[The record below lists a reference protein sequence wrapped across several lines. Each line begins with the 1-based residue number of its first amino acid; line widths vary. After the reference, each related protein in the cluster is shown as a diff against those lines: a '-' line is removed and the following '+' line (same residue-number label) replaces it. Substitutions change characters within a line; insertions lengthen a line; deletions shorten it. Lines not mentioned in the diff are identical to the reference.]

1 MASEKFTRQERLEIG
16 RRIYEGELN
25 RYKAAARYG
34 ISEYT
39 ARSYLRMYKASLED
53 EMMGADAN
61 DPAAEY
67 LDMSKSELI
76 SELIKVR
83 RELTNIRSHS

>member
-1 MASEKFTRQERLEIG
+1 MAAEKFSQEERLEIG

-39 ARSYLRMYKASLED
+39 ARSYLRMYKASLD
-53 EMMGADAN
+53 EAADGT
-61 DPAAEY
+61 DAAY
-67 LDMSKSELI
+67 VNMSKSQLIDELMKTRK
-76 SELIKVR
+76 ELDALKNV
-83 RELTNIRSHS
+83 SVK